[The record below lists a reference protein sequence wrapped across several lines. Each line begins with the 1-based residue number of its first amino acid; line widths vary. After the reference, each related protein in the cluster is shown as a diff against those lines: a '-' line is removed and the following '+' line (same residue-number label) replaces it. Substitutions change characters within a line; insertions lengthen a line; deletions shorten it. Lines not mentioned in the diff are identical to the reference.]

1 MKPKILVLSTLLSIG
16 IAPVAM
22 AQQGTVNGAA
32 GGAVTGA
39 IVGGPVGAAVGGVA
53 GAIVGSAIDPPP
65 QRVVTYVEQQP
76 MPTER
81 VVVKERIVVG
91 QAVPET
97 VVLSQI
103 PEAPEYSYTVVN
115 EERVIVDP
123 QTRKVVQIIR

>member
-1 MKPKILVLSTLLSIG
+1 MKTKILVLSTLLSIG

-39 IVGGPVGAAVGGVA
+39 IVGGPVGAAIGGVA

-76 MPTER
+76 MPTQR
-81 VVVKERIVVG
+81 VVVQERIVVG

-123 QTRKVVQIIR
+123 RTRKVVQIIR

>member
-1 MKPKILVLSTLLSIG
+1 MKTKILVLSTLLSIG

-97 VVLSQI
+97 VVLSQT